1 MKWGI
6 VGKSGFYQHQG
17 DNILFRGFNKISVDN
32 KGRLAVPSRYR
43 ELISVQAENS
53 LVITL
58 NPLDRSL
65 WLYPLPEWDV
75 IEGKLASLSDFDKQ
89 SRRTKQMMRGYATD
103 CQLDSQGRI
112 LIPKELR
119 SYADLT
125 KRAVILGQGNKFEI
139 WNEKAWEVQRDE
151 WLETVGDDSQSTPE
165 SLQSL
170 SL

>member
-1 MKWGI
+1 M
-6 VGKSGFYQHQG
+6 GKSGIYQHIE
-17 DNILFRGFNKISVDN
+17 DNFMYRGCSKISIDS

-43 ELISVQAENS
+43 ALILEQAQNN

-65 WLYPLPEWDV
+65 YLYPLPEWEI
-75 IEGKLASLSDFDKQ
+75 IEDKLAALSDFDKQ
-89 SRRTKQMMRGYATD
+89 SRRTKQMMRGYAND

-119 SYADLT
+119 GHAELSRQAI
-125 KRAVILGQGNKFEI
+125 ILGQGNKFEI
-139 WNEKAWEVQRDE
+139 WNEKTWEKQRDD
-151 WLETVGDDSQSTPE
+151 WLESVGDESTSSASDS
-165 SLQSL
+165 LRSL

>member
-1 MKWGI
+1 M
-6 VGKSGFYQHQG
+6 GKSGFYQHNG
-17 DNILFRGFNKISVDN
+17 DNILFRGFNKISIDN

-75 IEGKLASLSDFDKQ
+75 IEDKLASLSDFDKQ

-112 LIPKELR
+112 LLPKELR

-125 KRAVILGQGNKFEI
+125 KQAVILGQGNKFEI
-139 WNEKAWEVQRDE
+139 WNEKAWEAQRDE
-151 WLETVGDDSQSTPE
+151 WLETVGDDSQDTPE